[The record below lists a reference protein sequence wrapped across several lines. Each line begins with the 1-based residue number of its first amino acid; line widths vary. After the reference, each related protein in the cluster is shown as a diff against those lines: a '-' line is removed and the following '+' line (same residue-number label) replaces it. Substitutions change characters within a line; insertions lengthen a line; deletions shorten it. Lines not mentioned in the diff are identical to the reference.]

1 MTDLT
6 QSDWKKQLAED
17 ADAVIIDVRTDNE
30 VALGIIDS
38 AIQIDIRQPQ
48 QFLNEI
54 EKLDKSKSYYVY
66 CKSGGR
72 SAQAC
77 SIMQQMGFNR
87 TYNLLGGYDQW
98 QHK

>member
-17 ADAVIIDVRTDNE
+17 TDAVIIDVRTDNE